1 MRGLIPIVDIIQ
13 KVINRDFL
21 INQTPASDLQS
32 LLPWIAVFGGLVI
45 LSVALI
51 LILRKVNPIAGKIK
65 SMINTWMMSLG
76 FTGLLVVF
84 FRFQQLSIF
93 SKNIFLA
100 IMLVVWFIWLI
111 FIIYWVIFRYPNQ
124 MYQFQEKERIK
135 KYIPKARKHKK

>member
-1 MRGLIPIVDIIQ
+1 MDIIQ

-21 INQTPASDLQS
+21 INQAPASDLQS
-32 LLPWIAVFGGLVI
+32 LLPWIAVFGGLII
-45 LSVALI
+45 LSVASI

-65 SMINTWMMSLG
+65 AMINTWMMSLG

-100 IMLVVWFIWLI
+100 IILAAWFIWLI

-124 MYQFQEKERIK
+124 MYQFREKERIK
-135 KYIPKARKHKK
+135 KYIPKAKKHKK